1 MKLSFRSVLVPIAA
15 ALVGVAFRA
24 LNVPAAWFFGPL
36 AVSALVAICGWHETD
51 VPRPIYLA
59 AQAVIGTALG
69 AGIGQGSLQI
79 FASHIVTFVLCVA
92 SLLLISVLNAW
103 ILFRFARLDAA
114 TALLGS
120 LPGSATEMAALSDSL
135 RADARLVTVMQSL
148 RVLLIVLCLAIVT
161 PILSSFDSRAV
172 NHEPPI
178 TAPVFAATFA
188 WWKLGILAVLAYI
201 GWLTGMRTRIPAGT
215 LLIPALLYFILQI
228 GGVELGRLPWPVTAV
243 AYLVAGLSV
252 GGRFRRSTIIAAKQL
267 LLPLFA
273 TTLLLFCTSF
283 ILAYVLVRQTGLDA
297 VSAFLAATPGILES
311 VGAVAAEV
319 QGDSTMILSVHILRL
334 ACVVI
339 AAPWLVRAARKWLV
353 KRGQSRA

>member
-1 MKLSFRSVLVPIAA
+1 
-15 ALVGVAFRA
+15 
-24 LNVPAAWFFGPL
+24 
-36 AVSALVAICGWHETD
+36 
-51 VPRPIYLA
+51 
-59 AQAVIGTALG
+59 
-69 AGIGQGSLQI
+69 
-79 FASHIVTFVLCVA
+79 
-92 SLLLISVLNAW
+92 
-103 ILFRFARLDAA
+103 
-114 TALLGS
+114 
-120 LPGSATEMAALSDSL
+120 
-135 RADARLVTVMQSL
+135 
-148 RVLLIVLCLAIVT
+148 
-161 PILSSFDSRAV
+161 
-172 NHEPPI
+172 
-178 TAPVFAATFA
+178 
-188 WWKLGILAVLAYI
+188 
-201 GWLTGMRTRIPAGT
+201 
-215 LLIPALLYFILQI
+215 
-228 GGVELGRLPWPVTAV
+228 LGRLPWPVTAV

-273 TTLLLFCTSF
+273 TSLLLFCTSF